1 MFTDA
6 YLRESEKSGSLV
18 LYKESIVE
26 DVEKLHNYAFIFVTL
41 PDILWFIKERNIV
54 YLVMAFRHIIPSKNN
69 IEIIEVKDYML

>member
-26 DVEKLHNYAFIFVTL
+26 DVEKLHNYALIFVTL

-54 YLVMAFRHIIPSKNN
+54 YLVMAFSHIIPSKNN

>member
-18 LYKESIVE
+18 LYKESMVE
-26 DVEKLHNYAFIFVTL
+26 DVEKLHNYVLIFVTQS
-41 PDILWFIKERNIV
+41 DILTFIKERNLV
-54 YLVMAFRHIIPSKNN
+54 YLVMAFRHTIPSKNN